1 MRWMSSRMP
10 STSRATSFLYCSSFG
25 FGGALGVVVAVC
37 CAGAAMSDAVTA
49 AIAATIQKRDRCMG
63 PPELELVA
71 KLPPNLS
78 TTEDTEDRR
87 LKPEETVHRLCVPS
101 VLRGGELEFCNAL
114 LERDSRT
121 DSHDPRRNY
130 VQRTQERRAAVEAG
144 VLLGV
149 RVEQIEQI
157 QEPRYLQVARQREHF
172 FRAQIEQC
180 DVVLASCADRLGE
193 HGDRRAVVQARRRDE
208 HAADR
213 LSRLIAQN
221 RRHADAGRRFVRGV
235 QLPRPRRELG
245 AAAGG
250 VD

>member
-87 LKPEETVHRLCVPS
+87 LKPEETV
-101 VLRGGELEFCNAL
+101 
-114 LERDSRT
+114 
-121 DSHDPRRNY
+121 
-130 VQRTQERRAAVEAG
+130 
-144 VLLGV
+144 
-149 RVEQIEQI
+149 QIG
-157 QEPRYLQVARQREHF
+157 R
-172 FRAQIEQC
+172 
-180 DVVLASCADRLGE
+180 ASC
-193 HGDRRAVVQARRRDE
+193 
-208 HAADR
+208 
-213 LSRLIAQN
+213 
-221 RRHADAGRRFVRGV
+221 
-235 QLPRPRRELG
+235 RER
-245 AAAGG
+245 
-250 VD
+250 V